1 MHITNPRNLEEQALA
16 LVGQDV
22 YEKLI
27 EGYTRKQWGRECR
40 ELPAFIIKRLP
51 LRYTY
56 DNNYFKDPYQGIP
69 KGGYTEII
77 RKLLEGTQV
86 ILKIDFFANKEEL
99 CAQAEKVVFTGMLDE
114 YYQGNAVVNYTD
126 YEVPYTRII
135 EHKHF
140 EFGTQ
145 PKTVITRE
153 YSAEWTKGA
162 EPYYP
167 VNDPANNELYA
178 KYERRALEEKN
189 VIFGGRLGM
198 YRYMDMDR
206 VIEEALNLAE
216 TELVYCNENE

>member
-1 MHITNPRNLEEQALA
+1 MGSAHSAEAEAKIREQISRMHITNPRNLEEQALA

-99 CAQAEKVVFTGMLDE
+99 CAQAEKSGV
-114 YYQGNAVVNYTD
+114 
-126 YEVPYTRII
+126 
-135 EHKHF
+135 
-140 EFGTQ
+140 
-145 PKTVITRE
+145 
-153 YSAEWTKGA
+153 
-162 EPYYP
+162 
-167 VNDPANNELYA
+167 
-178 KYERRALEEKN
+178 
-189 VIFGGRLGM
+189 
-198 YRYMDMDR
+198 YRY
-206 VIEEALNLAE
+206 AG
-216 TELVYCNENE
+216 

>member
-1 MHITNPRNLEEQALA
+1 MNQFAEFNHFVNSPIAVYKDELYNLPFNMNTFHQLWGVRTPAEAEAKIREQISRMHITNPRNLEEQALA

-86 ILKIDFFANKEEL
+86 ILKIDFLQIKRSFALRQKKWCL
-99 CAQAEKVVFTGMLDE
+99 QVCWMSFMITATALW
-114 YYQGNAVVNYTD
+114 
-126 YEVPYTRII
+126 II
-135 EHKHF
+135 VLSGLRQKCW
-140 EFGTQ
+140 
-145 PKTVITRE
+145 IWLIIRE
-153 YSAEWTKGA
+153 MQW
-162 EPYYP
+162 
-167 VNDPANNELYA
+167 
-178 KYERRALEEKN
+178 
-189 VIFGGRLGM
+189 
-198 YRYMDMDR
+198 
-206 VIEEALNLAE
+206 
-216 TELVYCNENE
+216 

>member
-99 CAQAEKVVFTGMLDE
+99 CAQAEKVVLQVCWMSFMITATALW
-114 YYQGNAVVNYTD
+114 
-126 YEVPYTRII
+126 II
-135 EHKHF
+135 VLSGLRQKCW
-140 EFGTQ
+140 
-145 PKTVITRE
+145 IWLIIRE
-153 YSAEWTKGA
+153 MQW
-162 EPYYP
+162 
-167 VNDPANNELYA
+167 
-178 KYERRALEEKN
+178 
-189 VIFGGRLGM
+189 
-198 YRYMDMDR
+198 
-206 VIEEALNLAE
+206 
-216 TELVYCNENE
+216 

>member
-86 ILKIDFFANKEEL
+86 ILKTDFLQIKRSFALRPK
-99 CAQAEKVVFTGMLDE
+99 KVLFTGMLDE
-114 YYQGNAVVNYTD
+114 FYDYCYGPLDYRSLRFETEVLDMANYQGNAVVIILIMRFLIQGSLSTNILSS
-126 YEVPYTRII
+126 VPSR
-135 EHKHF
+135 K
-140 EFGTQ
+140 
-145 PKTVITRE
+145 
-153 YSAEWTKGA
+153 
-162 EPYYP
+162 
-167 VNDPANNELYA
+167 L
-178 KYERRALEEKN
+178 
-189 VIFGGRLGM
+189 
-198 YRYMDMDR
+198 
-206 VIEEALNLAE
+206 
-216 TELVYCNENE
+216 

>member
-1 MHITNPRNLEEQALA
+1 MGSAHSAEAEAKIREQISRMHITNPRNLEEQALA

-99 CAQAEKVVFTGMLDE
+99 CAQAEKVGV
-114 YYQGNAVVNYTD
+114 
-126 YEVPYTRII
+126 
-135 EHKHF
+135 
-140 EFGTQ
+140 
-145 PKTVITRE
+145 
-153 YSAEWTKGA
+153 
-162 EPYYP
+162 
-167 VNDPANNELYA
+167 
-178 KYERRALEEKN
+178 
-189 VIFGGRLGM
+189 
-198 YRYMDMDR
+198 YRY
-206 VIEEALNLAE
+206 AG
-216 TELVYCNENE
+216 